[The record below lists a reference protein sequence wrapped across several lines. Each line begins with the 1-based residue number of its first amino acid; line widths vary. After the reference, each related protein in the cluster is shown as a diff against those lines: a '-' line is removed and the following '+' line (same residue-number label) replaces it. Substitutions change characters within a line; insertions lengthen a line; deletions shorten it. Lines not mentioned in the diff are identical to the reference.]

1 MTSHIHYTHR
11 SGWLRAAV
19 LGANDGV
26 LSISSLILGVAAAHT
41 NSSGIL
47 VAGLAGLFAGAL
59 SMASGEYVSVSSQS
73 DTERAD
79 LEVEKNMIKHHY
91 DSEHAELRDIYIQR
105 GLDHELATQV
115 SHQLMAHDAI
125 GAHAR
130 DEIGITDSLSAKP
143 IMAAVT
149 SSISFTVG
157 GVVPLLADILA
168 PENAKMPVIAIVS
181 LLFLITLGALA
192 ARAGGASVIRGA
204 TRVLIWGALAMGVTG
219 AIGALF
225 GAVV

>member
-1 MTSHIHYTHR
+1 MNPHIHFTHR

-26 LSISSLILGVAAAHT
+26 LSISSLMLGVAAAHT

-59 SMASGEYVSVSSQS
+59 AMASGEYVSVSSQS

-79 LEVEKNMIKHHY
+79 LEIEKKMLTHNY
-91 DSEHAELRDIYIQR
+91 ESEHAELRDIYIQR

-130 DEIGITDSLSAKP
+130 DEIGITEALSARP
-143 IMAAVT
+143 IMAAIT
-149 SSISFTVG
+149 SSISFTIG
-157 GVVPLLADILA
+157 GVVPLLADIAA

-181 LLFLITLGALA
+181 LLFLMTLGALA
-192 ARAGGASVIRGA
+192 ARAGGASVLRGA

-219 AIGALF
+219 AIGAIF
-225 GAVV
+225 GTVV